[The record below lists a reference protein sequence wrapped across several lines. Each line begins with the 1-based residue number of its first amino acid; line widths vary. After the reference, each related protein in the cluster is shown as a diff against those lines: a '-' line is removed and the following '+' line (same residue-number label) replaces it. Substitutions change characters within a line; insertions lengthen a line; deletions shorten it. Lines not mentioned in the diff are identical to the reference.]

1 MRNKSIPTICAASV
15 LLLPVLRAQTMGLPA
30 SYRLVSSGFG
40 TALDAGGDRDGFRT
54 VGVTGIIA
62 LGHVNADS
70 ARLPLF
76 NVSATAAML
85 QAQGGSAGGKA
96 LGAQVSLLGSF
107 AIGVDRSRFG
117 GVSRT
122 YVPLA
127 AALPLLACADGK
139 TIFALYGVPVW
150 NFERVDTL
158 STHVWRHSW
167 GSGSIGAFFELRSGL
182 GVQAGVGGLFHRTTS
197 DPYQRVVFGL
207 GAHLSRHGVL
217 ASAPTSHQGCAAGL

>member
-107 AIGVDRSRFG
+107 AIGVDRSGSPGWSGGTVSPYDLGSIPAGGLRPGRASFPAWG
-117 GVSRT
+117 PGVSAHIAPRMRGRP
-122 YVPLA
+122 VGSFREA
-127 AALPLLACADGK
+127 
-139 TIFALYGVPVW
+139 GVP
-150 NFERVDTL
+150 RK
-158 STHVWRHSW
+158 
-167 GSGSIGAFFELRSGL
+167 
-182 GVQAGVGGLFHRTTS
+182 
-197 DPYQRVVFGL
+197 L
-207 GAHLSRHGVL
+207 GAEGASRRK
-217 ASAPTSHQGCAAGL
+217 SRT